1 MKWQKIMVEQKR
13 GRMVVNAKE
22 LPDDVYKILNE
33 KALKRSLTPFIIE
46 LVRESIKTKLVLE
59 RLDKIES
66 KIDSIIYND
75 IVTKEN
81 CIEKID
87 EQNGELKEGLIV
99 QNING
104 VISEID
110 ESDEIE
116 SDF

>member
-1 MKWQKIMVEQKR
+1 MKWQRVMVEQKR

-22 LPDDVYKILNE
+22 LPDDVYEILNE

-46 LVRESIKTKLVLE
+46 LVRESIKTKFLLE

-66 KIDSIIYND
+66 KIDSIICNE
-75 IVTKEN
+75 VVVKEN

-87 EQNGELKEGLIV
+87 EESDDLQEGLIV
-99 QNING
+99 KSVSE
-104 VISEID
+104 VISEFD
-110 ESDEIE
+110 KVDEIE

>member
-1 MKWQKIMVEQKR
+1 MVEEKR

-46 LVRESIKTKLVLE
+46 LVKQNMKTDILLEKLN
-59 RLDKIES
+59 KIES
-66 KIDSIIYND
+66 KIDSITYND
-75 IVTKEN
+75 AVIKEN

-87 EQNGELKEGLIV
+87 EQNEELQEGIIV
-99 QNING
+99 KNVNE

-110 ESDEIE
+110 ELDEIDG
-116 SDF
+116 DF